1 MMVLVF
7 RITRCLGGNMRLLIQ
22 SLIFIFCF
30 FPIMSVQGKTLYVI
44 GHKGSFEAVN
54 DANYFADYYL
64 LKRKISPV
72 GERVIPVNLP
82 LTNPIRSQFSSAI
95 FEHSP
100 VALSEYWDR
109 MSFRGL
115 RPPVVQQ
122 SEQAVIL
129 FVSRVKGAIG
139 YVSQK
144 PENNPNIDILGEITL

>member
-1 MMVLVF
+1 MVLVF
-7 RITRCLGGNMRLLIQ
+7 RIMQCLGGNMRLLIQ
-22 SLIFIFCF
+22 ALLTISLLLSTNI
-30 FPIMSVQGKTLYVI
+30 QAKTLYII
-44 GHKGSFEAVN
+44 GHKGSFDTIQNN
-54 DANYFADYYL
+54 DYFADYYL

-82 LTNPIRSQFSSAI
+82 LSNPVRSQFSSAI

-139 YVSQK
+139 YVSKK

>member
-1 MMVLVF
+1 MVLVF
-7 RITRCLGGNMRLLIQ
+7 RIMQCLGGNMRLLIQ
-22 SLIFIFCF
+22 TLLTISLLLSTNI
-30 FPIMSVQGKTLYVI
+30 QAKTLYII
-44 GHKGSFEAVN
+44 GHKGSFESPQNN
-54 DANYFADYYL
+54 DYFADYYL

-82 LTNPIRSQFSSAI
+82 LNNPVRSQFSSAI

-139 YVSQK
+139 YVSKK